1 LAEASDRWRCWARKV
16 EMLRARVWWA
26 HLWGFS
32 GGVVVV
38 DGGGVWAFVAL
49 GRRPMGATC
58 SWLKWMVPWEERG
71 PEPGGGGSGGLIVL
85 VGVVPY
91 RKEWAW

>member
-1 LAEASDRWRCWARKV
+1 MTWFGKGHPKVARLGLSGLWRDRLAEASDRWRCWARKV

-58 SWLKWMVPWEERG
+58 SWL
-71 PEPGGGGSGGLIVL
+71 
-85 VGVVPY
+85 
-91 RKEWAW
+91 